1 MDIKLILTG
10 LFSRGALVQFDRRNF
25 DRLDDYLHEHEAE
38 FRDLAG
44 VIEDLKRE
52 DAAYRR
58 SLPDLTH
65 HSFQILT
72 DPGLRRSIRAG
83 LIQGYR
89 EQGIVD
95 AETFRRLKDSPGAF
109 GIFYLLG
116 ASPLLGTLLRGFT
129 GNRGLRRHYFKLLT
143 SLSYMGRVRRARTA
157 DAVARQFE
165 QQRMGVQRARFYLR
179 RPLLYFMASVFQ
191 KMLLFGFGLLLA
203 LTVDRPWQCLLPV
216 GASLL
221 PTVLW
226 LLFVY
231 TLLLNLLRGRLYR
244 LISDPAY
251 AWNKATAF
259 IRYGWRMV
267 WLPEFRR
274 TWLVATI
281 ELGASRGMLTR
292 AERNLVLQQVDEPT
306 IERYLR
312 GTAVH
317 LALLPVTRITAI
329 TVGLLMARSTLA
341 EGGDWGTA
349 LTWFLAIQLGFQ
361 LIPIS
366 PGSICRGTYVLWLM
380 FRDRSFRDYL
390 IAAPMSFIKTIGY
403 AAFPVQMS
411 SRYPTL
417 SRFLVGLNAT
427 RATRWLPVFGERGA
441 LLEHFVFDLFINV
454 PLFLERHLRRS

>member
-1 MDIKLILTG
+1 M
-10 LFSRGALVQFDRRNF
+10 
-25 DRLDDYLHEHEAE
+25 
-38 FRDLAG
+38 
-44 VIEDLKRE
+44 
-52 DAAYRR
+52 
-58 SLPDLTH
+58 
-65 HSFQILT
+65 
-72 DPGLRRSIRAG
+72 
-83 LIQGYR
+83 
-89 EQGIVD
+89 
-95 AETFRRLKDSPGAF
+95 
-109 GIFYLLG
+109 
-116 ASPLLGTLLRGFT
+116 
-129 GNRGLRRHYFKLLT
+129 
-143 SLSYMGRVRRARTA
+143 
-157 DAVARQFE
+157 
-165 QQRMGVQRARFYLR
+165 
-179 RPLLYFMASVFQ
+179 
-191 KMLLFGFGLLLA
+191 
-203 LTVDRPWQCLLPV
+203 
-216 GASLL
+216 
-221 PTVLW
+221 LW

-231 TLLLNLLRGRLYR
+231 ALLLNLLRGRLYR

-251 AWNKATAF
+251 AWNKATEF

-274 TWLVATI
+274 AWLVATI

-380 FRDRSFRDYL
+380 FRERSFRDYL

-403 AAFPVQMS
+403 GAFPVQMS

-417 SRFLVGLNAT
+417 ARFLVGLNAT
-427 RATRWLPVFGERGA
+427 RAARWLPVFGERGA

-454 PLFLERHLRRS
+454 PLFLERRLRRSPTA